1 MLIISK
7 YNLFNLV
14 SLYHFSC
21 FKQKDLNI
29 KNNLL
34 NFLLKVL
41 IITVFIRENNLIYN
55 LKVNFFIYTAV
66 LILEKTKYYYKVKV

>member
-14 SLYHFSC
+14 SLNHFSC
-21 FKQKDLNI
+21 FKLKDLNI

-41 IITVFIRENNLIYN
+41 IITVFIRENSLIYN
-55 LKVNFFIYTAV
+55 LKVNFFINTAV
-66 LILEKTKYYYKVKV
+66 LILEKTKYYYKV